1 MGGSQGCFS
10 SALREPSV
18 ELVRDDKDYDKP
30 RLPSGPEGTQSL
42 LLFGMLATDPESFL
56 HGWLTLK
63 SPCLSR
69 SMTLAVPSRTNLWVR
84 AVSK

>member
-30 RLPSGPEGTQSL
+30 GLPSGPEGTQSL
-42 LLFGMLATDPESFL
+42 LLFGTLATDPEL
-56 HGWLTLK
+56 
-63 SPCLSR
+63 PACLAYPEKP
-69 SMTLAVPSRTNLWVR
+69 LPLQEHDPGR
-84 AVSK
+84 AQQD